1 MSKKLFLLA
10 ALFGAFTLF
19 TTSCVETDP
28 CKDVDCGPNG
38 TCFEGTCECN
48 DGFEGDA
55 CDIEW
60 ATKFLGS
67 YLGSDNVTASTAG
80 TTLGVYTLA
89 QPAVVTR
96 LSETKIRISN
106 FGGFESFLD
115 ATIQRET
122 PTSLTA
128 EELDLTF
135 TDPTGRKFTG
145 TAKLTGSA
153 LTGTYRV
160 TFSDNTYDDATF
172 NYTK

>member
-1 MSKKLFLLA
+1 
-10 ALFGAFTLF
+10 
-19 TTSCVETDP
+19 
-28 CKDVDCGPNG
+28 
-38 TCFEGTCECN
+38 
-48 DGFEGDA
+48 
-55 CDIEW
+55 
-60 ATKFLGS
+60 
-67 YLGSDNVTASTAG
+67 VTASTAG

-96 LSETKIRISN
+96 LSETKVRISN

-115 ATIQRET
+115 ATIERET

-128 EELDLTF
+128 ETLDLTF

-145 TAKLTGSA
+145 TAKLTGNA